1 MAERLELPPDGLPPM
16 CDDIPRLLGYGA
28 VAAITPRRHNSG
40 ALVTDEDG
48 QIVSVQRSTISSY
61 WLEDL
66 QQGRWLYVPKPA
78 AILVRGPNMPS
89 LPAWTEDSIREWLL
103 VRPGVGN
110 RTRGAARRGS
120 ITPRSRVSETVDA
133 QEDSLDVVDA

>member
-1 MAERLELPPDGLPPM
+1 MAARLDLPPDGLPPM
-16 CDDIPRLLGYGA
+16 CDGIPRLLGYGA

-40 ALVTDEDG
+40 SLVVGEDG
-48 QIVSVQRSTISSY
+48 EIVSVQRSTISSY

-66 QQGRWLYVPKPA
+66 NQGRWLYVPPPA
-78 AILVRGPNMPS
+78 AILVRGPNMAS
-89 LPAWTEDSIREWLL
+89 LPAWTEESIREWLL

-133 QEDSLDVVDA
+133 QGDSPVGADA